1 MEISQKK
8 LGIGFVLIFVLGV
21 MFSVVNGN
29 YTEETESSL
38 PLIFYAISFVSIIT
52 GGFIVVLFQ
61 WKLNK
66 VQLKRILKVLP
77 KNEEKII
84 AILLENQNSM
94 EQNKLVAY
102 TGINKVK
109 MSRIISTLEER
120 GVVKKTNLGNTNL
133 IVLQI

>member
-8 LGIGFVLIFVLGV
+8 LATGFVLIFILGV

-29 YTEETESSL
+29 YTEETENPL
-38 PLIFYAISFVSIIT
+38 PLIFYGISFVSIII

-61 WKLNK
+61 WKVNK
-66 VQLKRILKVLP
+66 VQLKKVLKILP
-77 KNEEKII
+77 NDEGKII
-84 AILLENQNSM
+84 SILLENQNAM

-102 TGINKVK
+102 TGINKVR

-133 IVLQI
+133 IVLDI